1 MADILRSLNSSAQWH
16 SVIAAFTDHCI
27 KQLPFQ
33 LKHTNIFTLLVLV
46 GFPEVSGLSVAEET
60 KLVRVSS
67 FLFLH
72 ITDVISRRHPL

>member
-16 SVIAAFTDHCI
+16 NVIAAFTDHCI

-46 GFPEVSGLSVAEET
+46 GFPEVSGLSILKET
-60 KLVRVSS
+60 KLVRASR
-67 FLFLH
+67 FLFLN
-72 ITDVISRRHPL
+72 TMDFVNWGHPL

>member
-16 SVIAAFTDHCI
+16 NVIAAFTDHCI

-46 GFPEVSGLSVAEET
+46 GFPEVSGQLILKEV
-60 KLVRVSS
+60 KLVRAFRFV
-67 FLFLH
+67 FLNT
-72 ITDVISRRHPL
+72 TDFVHLGQPL